1 MLLFRR
7 MSIGMNIL
15 DVVRALRHYCST
27 IWEYDRVTEKVFVH
41 HDVLLPQTVG
51 KRFSL
56 EELSDRY
63 KSRYLFEGDFSSWD
77 KYFDKNALQRCF
89 SPDFS
94 ETSFTLRFIYPEADP
109 CWYQCVIQKADDSH
123 LLVFDR
129 DIYDNVKELYL
140 RKNFESIF
148 ENVFYVDVES
158 GRFIHHKNKPNT
170 LFLQASNKYDDMIAR
185 FVQNH
190 VSHPDPATAAKLLS
204 LENVRRELK
213 SEPRYSLYLTVH
225 DDERLSY
232 NCLIFSYLDSSQK
245 VIVVARTDISDIAE
259 KYENRLRRYQED
271 SWHDVLTGIN
281 NRNYYEEKIKNT
293 RPKVGLAV
301 IDLDEFKLCNDI
313 FGHAGGDA
321 ALCAAVAAIRKSMS
335 DDDLL
340 IRFGGDEFLL
350 LTHDID
356 AERFESKLSEIR
368 DRIHVSEVPG
378 YPEMVLSVSIGGI
391 ILDGETVEKGVLRAD
406 KLMYRAKD
414 DKNTVITEGSS
425 LSKAEGDVI
434 PFGDETVKY
443 PILIVDDSE
452 LDREIL
458 SSMLS
463 DHFQI
468 LTASC
473 GEECIEILR
482 RCGSKLLLILL
493 DIVMPGMSGFDVL
506 SYMNRHSVID
516 EIPVIMISGE
526 NSEQYIRRAYS
537 MGVSDYISRPFDSK
551 VVYQRIYNIIK
562 LHFRQRKLISFL
574 AKQARAKE
582 CNSRTLIDILSQV
595 IEFRNGES
603 GDHVRHVRKI
613 TEILLECVITKTD
626 AYNLSWQD
634 RSLIATAS
642 MLHDIG
648 KTAIDEAIL
657 NKPGRLTEAEYKT
670 VKNHTVLGAVLLS
683 QIHDYENEKLMKT
696 AIEICRWHHE
706 RYNGKGYPD
715 RLCGEEIPISAQVV
729 SLADAYD
736 ALTGKRAYKD
746 PVAHDEALR
755 MILRGECGAFNPLL
769 LDCLAETHEEIR
781 KRVYE
786 DSSVNN
792 KIDGTA

>member
-7 MSIGMNIL
+7 MSIGMDIL

-63 KSRYLFEGDFSSWD
+63 KSRYLFEGDFSTWD
-77 KYFDKNALQRCF
+77 KYFDKNALQRYF
-89 SPDFS
+89 LPDFS

-123 LLVFDR
+123 LLIFDR

-158 GRFIHHKNKPNT
+158 GKFIHHKNKPNT

-204 LENVRRELK
+204 LENVRRQLK

-350 LTHDID
+350 LAADID

-473 GEECIEILR
+473 GEECVEILR

-595 IEFRNGES
+595 VEFRNGES

-696 AIEICRWHHE
+696 AIEVCRWHHE

>member
-1 MLLFRR
+1 MD
-7 MSIGMNIL
+7 IL

-41 HDVLLPQTVG
+41 YDVLLPQTVG

-63 KSRYLFEGDFSSWD
+63 KSRYLFEGDFSTWD

-123 LLVFDR
+123 LLIFDR

-158 GRFIHHKNKPNT
+158 GKFIHHKNKPNA

-350 LTHDID
+350 LTPDID

-473 GEECIEILR
+473 GEECVEILR

-506 SYMNRHSVID
+506 SYMNRHSAID

-537 MGVSDYISRPFDSK
+537 MGVSDYISPPFDSK

-582 CNSRTLIDILSQV
+582 YNSRTLIDILSQV